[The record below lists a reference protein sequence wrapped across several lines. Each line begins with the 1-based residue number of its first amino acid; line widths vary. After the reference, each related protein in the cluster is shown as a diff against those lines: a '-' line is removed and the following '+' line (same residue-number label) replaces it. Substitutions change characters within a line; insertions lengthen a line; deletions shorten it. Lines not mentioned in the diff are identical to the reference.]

1 VGGSTLG
8 RLATGGLL
16 VAGII
21 NLLPL
26 SGVLGRSWLLSLYG
40 QEIASVDMEILL
52 RHRAVLFGIVAVVL
66 FASIRLVHWRGAAI
80 LVAGL
85 SMASFIAVAAL
96 VGGYGPL
103 LRTVV
108 IVDILGLLALIPPA
122 LHLMISRS

>member
-1 VGGSTLG
+1 MLQKASIVGLI
-8 RLATGGLL
+8 

-40 QEIASVDMEILL
+40 QEVGSIDMEILL
-52 RHRAVLFGIVAVVL
+52 RHRAVLFGIVAVL
-66 FASIRLVHWRGAAI
+66 LLASIRVVHWRAAAI

-85 SMASFIAVAAL
+85 SMASFIAVAMF

-103 LRTVV
+103 LRTVI
-108 IVDILGLLALIPPA
+108 IVDVIGLLALTPA
-122 LHLMISRS
+122 VLHLIISPRLKAE